1 MILLH
6 CQIQK
11 QMGMKSYLINA
22 HKETMMSELRNKNEE
37 IYKNQKTPNDSLK
50 NAELCETIA
59 DYNFMWHVEEAIYWR
74 KKALKIREKIDGKS
88 LLNNVCCYEK
98 IIDLLMEK
106 GSYKEALKWSE
117 KAQKLNEKLHI
128 NNLSIEIYYAEIHL
142 NLKCYNE
149 SIKHGDLAFDI
160 ITSEKFVRMKSS
172 FKLVNR
178 LLIFYARYIIYYD
191 NEKKSYD
198 KLFNCME
205 IALRIAQEFYGDNS
219 IEVAIVYREKA
230 VYLDISKQEK
240 LTYLKKALDI
250 VLSIGKNTKL
260 ALEIFYNIRGCWP
273 ASESLEEG
281 FKWVYENVSKQFIL
295 DVLPQFTKPDQEKI
309 KIALNI

>member
-1 MILLH
+1 
-6 CQIQK
+6 
-11 QMGMKSYLINA
+11 
-22 HKETMMSELRNKNEE
+22 MSELRNKNEE
-37 IYKNQKTPNDSLK
+37 IYKNQKTADDSLE

-59 DYNFMWHVEEAIYWR
+59 DDNFMWYVDEAIYWR

-88 LLNNVCCYEK
+88 SPDKVYYYEI

-106 GSYKEALKWSE
+106 GSYKEALKWNE
-117 KAQKLNEKLHI
+117 KAQKLNEKLHM

-142 NLKCYNE
+142 NLE
-149 SIKHGDLAFDI
+149 SYSECIKHGDLAFDV
-160 ITSEKFVRMKSS
+160 ITSERFDRTKSA

-178 LLIFYARYIIYYD
+178 LLIFYATYIIYYD
-191 NEKKSYD
+191 NKKKSYD
-198 KLFNCME
+198 KLINCME

-250 VLSIGKNTKL
+250 VLSIGKNTEL

-273 ASESLEEG
+273 ASERLEKG